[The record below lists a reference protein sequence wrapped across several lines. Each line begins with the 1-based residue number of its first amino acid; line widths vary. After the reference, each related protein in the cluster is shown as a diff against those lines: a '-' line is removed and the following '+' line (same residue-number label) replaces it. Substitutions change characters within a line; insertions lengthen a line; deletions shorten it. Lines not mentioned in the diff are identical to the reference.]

1 MAAYVIVEIEVI
13 DPVGY
18 EEYRK
23 LAGAAVALHGGKFLV
38 RGGKIEALEGD
49 WRPERLVV
57 LEFPSVERA
66 KGWWGSREYGA
77 ARAIRERTAKTRMML
92 AESVS

>member
-1 MAAYVIVEIEVI
+1 MAAYVIVEIEVS

-23 LAGAAVALHGGKFLV
+23 LAGAAVAVQGGKFLV

-66 KGWWGSREYGA
+66 KGCGHQA
-77 ARAIRERTAKTRMML
+77 NTARRGRSASARPRPG
-92 AESVS
+92 